1 MSRKKEAALQDII
14 TNDQEWDTFV
24 ASATGLLTIVD
35 IYPKWTGPCKSIC
48 STLKRIKLETGSN
61 ILKFA
66 TACVDEI
73 EALQEFRNLPPE
85 PTFLFYASG
94 ILVDICH
101 GCDVPLLTKKI
112 KDQNTNEEQ
121 IAAGMAI
128 ERKPYT
134 RPASAKSSGSRNN
147 DENEGE
153 NEEDSNENSEKSGES
168 KKQTCFVF
176 VTPQYI
182 EYAEEIKEFLMT
194 QGIEILTDKQHL
206 LTENE
211 IKTIYPEVMEQD
223 SGEAFVDYVTGQFD
237 SENPGQ
243 NHCHLMILTRN
254 SDTGIGIIDQM
265 QKLVGPGAQDQAK
278 TEAPDSINAKY
289 GNMTMFTS
297 ADSEM
302 TNRAIDLLFQ
312 DFVAPA
318 MSERASQLQV
328 NNNGLQYAIFG
339 ENSEEFQTQI
349 VNYGCKIVE
358 NGKSFDDLEESVK
371 ESVMEDWKGQ
381 ECMIVDCARSYTT
394 LQNFCEGV
402 TEKNLFIAKL

>member
-24 ASATGLLTIVD
+24 ASAEGVLTIVD

-48 STLKRIKLETGSN
+48 STLKRIKLESGSQ
-61 ILKFA
+61 ILRFA

-73 EALQEFRNLPPE
+73 EALAEYRNLPPE

-94 ILVDICH
+94 VLVDICH

-112 KDQNTNEEQ
+112 MTQNTNEEQ

-128 ERKPYT
+128 ERKVYA
-134 RPASAKSSGSRNN
+134 RPASAKSSDSRISLKSSK
-147 DENEGE
+147 
-153 NEEDSNENSEKSGES
+153 SNENGTTEVGSSS
-168 KKQTCFVF
+168 AKQLCFVF

-182 EYAEEIKEFLMT
+182 DSAEEIKEYLTT
-194 QGIEILTDKQHL
+194 QGIEILADKQHL
-206 LTENE
+206 LTDDE
-211 IKTIYPEVMEQD
+211 IKTVYPDVLDQE
-223 SGEAFVDYVTGQFD
+223 SGEAFVDYVTGHFD

-265 QKLVGPGAQDQAK
+265 QKLVGPGSQEQAK
-278 TEAPDSINAKY
+278 AEAPDSINARY

-302 TNRAIDLLFQ
+302 TNRAVSLLFE
-312 DFVAPA
+312 DFEAPS
-318 MSERASQLQV
+318 MSRRASELVLDQSM
-328 NNNGLQYAIFG
+328 GMQYMIFG
-339 ENSEEFQTQI
+339 ENSEDFQTQI
-349 VNYGCKIVE
+349 QNYGCKIV
-358 NGKSFDDLEESVK
+358 NNAMSFDNLEDAQK
-371 ESVMEDWKGQ
+371 EIVAEDWKGKN
-381 ECMIVDCARSYTT
+381 CMIIDCARSFTT

-402 TEKNLFIAKL
+402 TDQNLFIAKF